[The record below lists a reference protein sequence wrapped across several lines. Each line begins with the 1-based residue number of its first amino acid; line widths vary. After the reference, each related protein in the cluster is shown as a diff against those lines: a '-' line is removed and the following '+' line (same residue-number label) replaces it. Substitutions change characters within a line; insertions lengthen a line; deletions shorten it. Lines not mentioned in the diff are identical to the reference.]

1 MKLYNSLHNSIEEF
15 KPIKEKELSMYVC
28 GPTVYNHAHIGNA
41 RPIVVFDTLQRVFEA
56 LGYTVKFVSNY
67 TDVDDKI
74 IHQAQEEEV
83 DEIVISER
91 YIEAYQKVREALNA
105 KTPITVKVTE
115 TMTDI
120 IAFIEELLAKG
131 YAYEIEG
138 DVYFR
143 VSKIEDY
150 GQLSNQKVE
159 DLVVGARIEENT
171 KKENPLDF
179 ALWKVTDMGIKWET
193 SWGKGRPGWHT
204 ECVVMIHKEFS
215 GEKIDIH
222 GGGMDLKFPH
232 HENEIAQSKA
242 VFHSNIA
249 NYWLHNGFLEF
260 DGEKMSKSLGNVYW
274 AKDVIEQLG
283 SNVTRWLLLS
293 AHYRAPLRFNEETIM
308 QAQSEM
314 GKVMTAL
321 NQVFV
326 KAQIAGVDFDVEGD
340 SLNKEIYQRFLNA
353 MTDDLNTPNAYMEI
367 FEAIKLLN
375 QSLRQKEIQWRDSI
389 SLAYTIIKLLDILGI
404 VYEVPILSSE
414 DFELFQLWNQAKE
427 EKDFEKADVYRKS
440 LMERELL

>member
-120 IAFIEELLAKG
+120 ISFIEELLAKG

-242 VFHSNIA
+242 VFRSNIA

>member
-56 LGYTVKFVSNY
+56 LGYIVKFVSNY

-326 KAQIAGVDFDVEGD
+326 KAQIAGIDFDVEGD